1 MSNNL
6 HPLRTAWINTKA
18 VNSNNI
24 QMDEGEASHC
34 PTATQ
39 VCMM

>member
-6 HPLRTAWINTKA
+6 HPLRTAWTNTKDA
-18 VNSNNI
+18 NTDNI

-34 PTATQ
+34 PTGTE
-39 VCMM
+39 VCMI